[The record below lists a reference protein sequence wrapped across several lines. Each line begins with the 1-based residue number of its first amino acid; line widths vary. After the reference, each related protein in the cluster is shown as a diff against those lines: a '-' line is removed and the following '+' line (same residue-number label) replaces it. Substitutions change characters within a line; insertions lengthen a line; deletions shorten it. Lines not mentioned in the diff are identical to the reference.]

1 MEVKINK
8 EIRNYTESMFFLTVP
23 QTGAHSSEEVSV
35 MEREQ
40 RGEIIKK
47 QLRRRRY
54 KPQPVRR
61 VEIPKPDGGVRNLG
75 VPTVT
80 GRFIQQTIAQV
91 LTPIYTHTSG
101 NLLYF

>member
-1 MEVKINK
+1 M
-8 EIRNYTESMFFLTVP
+8 TVP

-91 LTPIYTHTSG
+91 LTPIYTHKSG